1 MGEFKLALREPA
13 AAEQN
18 FRAAL
23 GLNPSDRASLF
34 CLLAE
39 TYLAQGRRAQAKKQA
54 LAALEI
60 APNFERAQEI
70 LLRIVE

>member
-1 MGEFKLALREPA
+1 MALKQPA
-13 AAEQN
+13 KAEQN

-23 GLNPSDRASLF
+23 GLNPADRASLF

-39 TYLAQGRRAQAKKQA
+39 TSLAQGRRAQAKKQA
-54 LAALEI
+54 LEALEL

-70 LLRIVE
+70 LLRTLE